1 MESGEKISLGLFVVL
16 SIFGTRKK
24 TEKMTKNCINFSGV
38 TILLSLTVFLLLV
51 AEAMPP
57 TSDAIPLIGLYF
69 ACTMLMCSLS
79 VICTVLVLNFHW
91 RRPDTHQMPHWV
103 RRGICQ
109 WLAWLLRMERPGH
122 NLTRKELVASKQLQI
137 EEKTSKSL
145 LANVLDI
152 DDDIRCLVEGFNLA
166 TKASPDCRSLEVI
179 GGKSSRSFGFDQGR
193 WKVSVK
199 NLTKL

>member
-1 MESGEKISLGLFVVL
+1 M
-16 SIFGTRKK
+16 
-24 TEKMTKNCINFSGV
+24 
-38 TILLSLTVFLLLV
+38 LSLTVFLLLV

-91 RRPDTHQMPHWV
+91 RRPDTHEMPQWV

-122 NLTRKELVASKQLQI
+122 NLSRRELVAAKQLQI
-137 EEKTSKSL
+137 EERTSRSL

-152 DDDIRCLVEGFNLA
+152 DDDIRCLVEGFNVA
-166 TKASPDCRSLEVI
+166 TKMSPDCRSLEVI
-179 GGKSSRSFGFDQGR
+179 SRMPPKSYMLNNGGKWKVTSLSLALLNLYDCFLFSAQGSFG
-193 WKVSVK
+193 SYSA
-199 NLTKL
+199 